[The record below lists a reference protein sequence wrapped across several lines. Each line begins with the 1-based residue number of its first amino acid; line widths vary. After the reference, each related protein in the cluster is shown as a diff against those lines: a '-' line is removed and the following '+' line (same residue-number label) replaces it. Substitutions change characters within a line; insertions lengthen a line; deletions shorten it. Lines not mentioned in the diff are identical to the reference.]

1 MNVEKR
7 IQRLELQNERLKL
20 ALIGIGTIIVLTF
33 VVVLKS
39 SVDKPDEAAKKVNT
53 PNLVIAESAV
63 TQNAQDLIMEGESE
77 IVAGFHVEYSGA
89 AFAIFFLAEYA
100 NMILISALT
109 AIFFF
114 GGSASPFEGLFPGG
128 GSFLNESSFFWL
140 ALKISIFMFVF
151 YWIRATFPRYR
162 YDQIMRLGWK
172 VFIPI
177 TIIWI
182 FVEGIM
188 AWLHIGPWQ
197 I

>member
-77 IVAGFHVEYSGA
+77 IVRTKKVKFIDTEINSEIIKKTNLFCDEVHQTLLGNE
-89 AFAIFFLAEYA
+89 
-100 NMILISALT
+100 LT
-109 AIFFF
+109 AKIIF
-114 GGSASPFEGLFPGG
+114 ENL
-128 GSFLNESSFFWL
+128 LYNSSKL
-140 ALKISIFMFVF
+140 
-151 YWIRATFPRYR
+151 R
-162 YDQIMRLGWK
+162 
-172 VFIPI
+172 
-177 TIIWI
+177 TIYKDSTN
-182 FVEGIM
+182 
-188 AWLHIGPWQ
+188 
-197 I
+197 

>member
-77 IVAGFHVEYSGA
+77 IVRTKKVKFIDDDGEVIAVLDSNGVGDGLVMTSNKRGLKLAHLH
-89 AFAIFFLAEYA
+89 AIFDEEGVVGIYNLKGQR
-100 NMILISALT
+100 LLT
-109 AIFFF
+109 VKEIDERYD
-114 GGSASPFEGLFPGG
+114 G
-128 GSFLNESSFFWL
+128 
-140 ALKISIFMFVF
+140 ISI
-151 YWIRATFPRYR
+151 TNSNS
-162 YDQIMRLGWK
+162 LGLVAGQFLSW
-172 VFIPI
+172 
-177 TIIWI
+177 
-182 FVEGIM
+182 
-188 AWLHIGPWQ
+188 
-197 I
+197 